1 MLWKPD
7 ITVQSS
13 KKYSTTV
20 DNHVMRVGKFGDI
33 SYAVKISATITCQ
46 MHLSTFPMDRQTCK
60 LSLYSFGYYADE
72 FLLFW
77 DEFPNIFYEHSIDT
91 STSFYLEHYAT
102 TVHNIAYCS
111 TNGTKCRSKNFLTM
125 EFEFKRHFLSVF
137 FISYLPATV
146 MVILG
151 GLSTYV
157 DPSSTPA
164 RVGMSV
170 TTVLTISTVIQGLK
184 NQLPSVSYLTA
195 LDVYLWACFFFLS
208 STLVEYAYLN
218 YVTVIL
224 PHYKVKMTDDDQ
236 LDTFIHQK
244 TQKTRKMS
252 MTEGLRY
259 RNFNKNLNG
268 SMRDNSIS
276 SLCYYDMDSYGQD
289 RVYSAK
295 TVTMPNG
302 TLFEESPGMDS
313 LESIDSGL
321 DKDPTSEK
329 KGSSLWAKNAV
340 DHLHRVALS
349 YKDRYRGDDGDADS
363 DKYRDD
369 TAARMSTSSKEQL
382 LSRTESSNSSNE
394 KPTRS
399 DLELRRER
407 QSRREWNEQMKNYR
421 RELDIDRKFRI
432 FYTGGFVLFNALYWF
447 YYLQLSKHE

>member
-1 MLWKPD
+1 
-7 ITVQSS
+7 
-13 KKYSTTV
+13 
-20 DNHVMRVGKFGDI
+20 
-33 SYAVKISATITCQ
+33 
-46 MHLSTFPMDRQTCK
+46 
-60 LSLYSFGYYADE
+60 
-72 FLLFW
+72 
-77 DEFPNIFYEHSIDT
+77 
-91 STSFYLEHYAT
+91 
-102 TVHNIAYCS
+102 
-111 TNGTKCRSKNFLTM
+111 
-125 EFEFKRHFLSVF
+125 
-137 FISYLPATV
+137 
-146 MVILG
+146 
-151 GLSTYV
+151 
-157 DPSSTPA
+157 
-164 RVGMSV
+164 
-170 TTVLTISTVIQGLK
+170 
-184 NQLPSVSYLTA
+184 
-195 LDVYLWACFFFLS
+195 
-208 STLVEYAYLN
+208 
-218 YVTVIL
+218 
-224 PHYKVKMTDDDQ
+224 
-236 LDTFIHQK
+236 
-244 TQKTRKMS
+244 

>member
-1 MLWKPD
+1 
-7 ITVQSS
+7 
-13 KKYSTTV
+13 
-20 DNHVMRVGKFGDI
+20 MRVGKFGDI

-91 STSFYLEHYAT
+91 LTSFYLEHYAT

-224 PHYKVKMTDDDQ
+224 PHYEVKSEDEK
-236 LDTFIHQK
+236 LETFVRQAD
-244 TQKTRKMS
+244 QKTRKMS

-259 RNFNKNLNG
+259 RNFNKNRITG

-276 SLCYYDMDSYGQD
+276 SLCYYDMDSYGGD
-289 RVYSAK
+289 NRVFSAK
-295 TVTMPNG
+295 TYNNDI
-302 TLFEESPGMDS
+302 LFEESPIGSKS
-313 LESIDSGL
+313 LESIDSGNERSPVSL
-321 DKDPTSEK
+321 NK
-329 KGSSLWAKNAV
+329 KMKNNDRRDNDENYFRYQ
-340 DHLHRVALS
+340 DHS
-349 YKDRYRGDDGDADS
+349 DDSPESGR
-363 DKYRDD
+363 YRDD
-369 TAARMSTSSKEQL
+369 LSENARVSTSSKQHL
-382 LSRTESSNSSNE
+382 ILSDAKESLVDA
-394 KPTRS
+394 K
-399 DLELRRER
+399 ER
-407 QSRREWNEQMKNYR
+407 QSRKEWKEQMKHYR

-432 FYTGGFVLFNALYWF
+432 FYTAFFVLFNACYWF